1 MPRNAE
7 IGFYKAINFKM
18 AKVSLSKASLQ
29 KERDNLKLYERILP
43 SLDLK
48 RMQLTGELARARRQ
62 LWQDR
67 EESQRVAR
75 LIAEQLPMLA
85 NREIDL
91 SGLVKVAAIHVD
103 EENVVGVKLPRLK
116 EVEVAVQNYSLL
128 AKPHWVD
135 VYIEQFKE
143 MLHLLAQVKIS
154 QKRVDVL
161 VGAVRR
167 ITQRV
172 NLFDKILIPDT
183 KKNIKRVQIFLAD
196 MERAATVRSKIA
208 KAMRAR
214 QTKALRDQEA
224 LS

>member
-1 MPRNAE
+1 
-7 IGFYKAINFKM
+7 M
-18 AKVSLSKASLQ
+18 AKISLSKASLQ
-29 KERDNLKLYERILP
+29 KERDNLRLYERILP

-48 RMQLTGELARARRQ
+48 RMQLNGELARAREQ
-62 LWQDR
+62 LSQDQQEVR
-67 EESQRVAR
+67 RVVS

-91 SGLVKVAAIHVD
+91 SGLVKVSSIHVD
-103 EENVVGVKLPRLK
+103 EENVVGVKLPLLK
-116 EVEVAVQNYSLL
+116 EVEVTVQDYSML

-135 VYIEQFKE
+135 VYVEQLKQ
-143 MLHLLAQVKIS
+143 MLHLRATVKVSEARIKQLS
-154 QKRVDVL
+154 H
-161 VGAVRR
+161 AVRR

-172 NLFDKILIPDT
+172 NLFDKILIPEA

-214 QTKALRDQEA
+214 QAKALREQGGTP
-224 LS
+224 

>member
-1 MPRNAE
+1 
-7 IGFYKAINFKM
+7 M
-18 AKVSLSKASLQ
+18 AKVALSKASLQ
-29 KERDNLKLYERILP
+29 KERDNLRLYERILP

-48 RMQLTGELARARRQ
+48 RMQLTGVLARAREQ
-62 LWQDR
+62 LSQDQK
-67 EESQRVAR
+67 EVQRVAS

-91 SGLVKVAAIHVD
+91 SRLVRVSSVHVE
-103 EENVVGVKLPRLK
+103 EENVVGVKLPLLK
-116 EVEVAVQNYSLL
+116 EVDVTVQDYSML

-135 VYIEQFKE
+135 AYVEQLKQ
-143 MLHLLAQVKIS
+143 MLHVLAKVRVS
-154 QKRVDVL
+154 EKRVDVL
-161 VGAVRR
+161 NHAVRR

-172 NLFDKILIPDT
+172 NLFDKILIPET

-214 QTKALRDQEA
+214 QAKALRDQEA
-224 LS
+224 AL